1 MASDRAFVE
10 FILDQLSGGSPV
22 TSKRMFG
29 EYALYQELKV
39 VALICD
45 NALYVKQTAAGR
57 SFIGQ
62 PIEAPPYKGAKPYF
76 FIQDA
81 VEDREWL
88 QTLFAITSAE
98 LPEPPPK
105 RRSPP
110 REKRRPAKRTDQSG

>member
-1 MASDRAFVE
+1 MASDRAYVE

-22 TSKRMFG
+22 TSKKMFG
-29 EYALYQELKV
+29 EYALYQGLKV

-76 FIQDA
+76 LIQDA
-81 VEDREWL
+81 VEDRDWL
-88 QTLFAITSAE
+88 QKLFAVTSAE

-105 RRSPP
+105 RKSPP
-110 REKRRPAKRTDQSG
+110 RKSQRPPKRADPSG